1 MTDSDAVA
9 AIRRELFR
17 LRADVASVGPRDA
30 IYVRDNGNGNGN
42 ASLEGSPRAPEDFSW
57 FGSAEDI
64 LARLSGLPDDAGP
77 EAVRSEFHTGV

>member
-1 MTDSDAVA
+1 MTDSDVVA

-30 IYVRDNGNGNGN
+30 IHVRDHGNGN
-42 ASLEGSPRAPEDFSW
+42 ASLEGSARAPVDFSW
-57 FGSAEDI
+57 FGAAEDI
-64 LARLSGLPDDAGP
+64 LARLSRLPDDAGP